1 MRLSILELFASV
13 ADRILAWSAG
23 FTVNLIQQRLR
34 LQTAQL
40 QREQLEEAD
49 RLEKDG
55 YSELASQLRQEALD
69 MGTRPGTGSH
79 SMIDELLGNSQPRLE
94 STANNDRLPS
104 VEDHHP
110 PIRKRGRP
118 PRRHTAQQLPSDP
131 AE

>member
-13 ADRILAWSAG
+13 ADRVLAWSAG

-49 RLEKDG
+49 RLEKAG

-69 MGTRPGTGSH
+69 MGTRPGAGSH
-79 SMIDELLGNSQPRLE
+79 SMIDELIGHNQPRLE
-94 STANNDRLPS
+94 SPAGNSTLPS
-104 VEDHHP
+104 VEGNHSP
-110 PIRKRGRP
+110 LRKRGRP
-118 PRRHTAQQLPSDP
+118 ARQHSAQQLPSDS